1 MGRLGN
7 KISNNK
13 YGGNVMP
20 ELEKSIEKEVALTSI
35 KAIMESNNIDITD
48 IPGSERI
55 SQLQNSL
62 STAIFHARNIYE
74 KLIDE
79 IGEDKAYEWAED
91 NISSDW
97 REEIG
102 ILKPRRYKSA
112 VVTIEVNVIAPD
124 TFETQELEELA
135 LNCDLANYA
144 NVSVYVEDENICRN
158 DIICSDFANDP
169 DDFSAY
175 DWE

>member
-1 MGRLGN
+1 
-7 KISNNK
+7 
-13 YGGNVMP
+13 MP

-55 SQLQNSL
+55 PQLQNSL
-62 STAIFHARNIYE
+62 STAIYQARNIYE

-79 IGEDKAYEWAED
+79 MGEDKAYEWAVD

-102 ILKPRRYKSA
+102 IFKPRKYKSA

-124 TFETQELEELA
+124 TFGNAELEELA
-135 LNCDLANYA
+135 LNCDLANCA
-144 NVSVYVEDENICRN
+144 NFSVDVEEENICRN

>member
-1 MGRLGN
+1 
-7 KISNNK
+7 
-13 YGGNVMP
+13 MP

-55 SQLQNSL
+55 PQLQHSL
-62 STAIFHARNIYE
+62 STAIYQARNIYE

-79 IGEDKAYEWAED
+79 MGEAEAYKWAED

-124 TFETQELEELA
+124 TFCTQELEELA
-135 LNCDLANYA
+135 LNCDLANCA
-144 NVSVYVEDENICRN
+144 NFSVDVEEEDICRN

>member
-1 MGRLGN
+1 
-7 KISNNK
+7 
-13 YGGNVMP
+13 MP

-55 SQLQNSL
+55 PQLQHSL

-91 NISSDW
+91 TISSDW
-97 REEIG
+97 LEEIG
-102 ILKPRRYKSA
+102 IFKPRRYKSA

-124 TFETQELEELA
+124 IFETEQLEELA
-135 LNCDLANYA
+135 LNCDLANDA
-144 NVSVYVEDENICRN
+144 NFSVHVEEEDICRD
-158 DIICSDFANDP
+158 DINCSDFANDP
-169 DDFSAY
+169 DDFNSY

>member
-1 MGRLGN
+1 
-7 KISNNK
+7 
-13 YGGNVMP
+13 MP

-55 SQLQNSL
+55 PQLQNSL
-62 STAIFHARNIYE
+62 TTAIYHARCMYE

-79 IGEDKAYEWAED
+79 MGEDKAYEWAEHT
-91 NISSDW
+91 IPSDW

-102 ILKPRRYKSA
+102 IFKPRRYKSA
-112 VVTIEVNVIAPD
+112 TVTIEVSVIAPN
-124 TFETQELEELA
+124 TFVTQELEELA

-144 NVSVYVEDENICRN
+144 NVSVYVEEDDIKRS
-158 DIICSDFANDP
+158 DIICDAFANDP
-169 DDFSAY
+169 DDFNAY

>member
-1 MGRLGN
+1 
-7 KISNNK
+7 
-13 YGGNVMP
+13 MP

-55 SQLQNSL
+55 PQLQNSL
-62 STAIFHARNIYE
+62 TTAIFHARCMYE

-79 IGEDKAYEWAED
+79 MGEDKAYEWAED
-91 NISSDW
+91 TIPSDW

-102 ILKPRRYKSA
+102 IFKPRKYKSA

-124 TFETQELEELA
+124 IFGNAELEELA
-135 LNCDLANYA
+135 LNCDLANCA
-144 NVSVYVEDENICRN
+144 NFSVHVEEEDICRG
-158 DIICSDFANDP
+158 DINCSDFANDP

>member
-1 MGRLGN
+1 
-7 KISNNK
+7 
-13 YGGNVMP
+13 MP

-55 SQLQNSL
+55 PQLQNSL
-62 STAIFHARNIYE
+62 STAIYQARNIYE

-79 IGEDKAYEWAED
+79 MGEDKAYEWAED

-102 ILKPRRYKSA
+102 IFKPRRYKSA
-112 VVTIEVNVIAPD
+112 FVTIEVSVIAPD
-124 TFETQELEELA
+124 TFGTAELKDLA
-135 LNCDLANYA
+135 LQFIEDANF
-144 NVSVYVEDENICRN
+144 SVAVEEESICRN

>member
-1 MGRLGN
+1 
-7 KISNNK
+7 
-13 YGGNVMP
+13 MP

-55 SQLQNSL
+55 PQLQNSL

-91 NISSDW
+91 TIPSDW

-102 ILKPRRYKSA
+102 IFKPRKYKSA

-124 TFETQELEELA
+124 IFGNSELEELA
-135 LNCDLANYA
+135 LNCDLANCA
-144 NVSVYVEDENICRN
+144 NFSVDVEEENICRN

-169 DDFSAY
+169 DDFNAY

>member
-1 MGRLGN
+1 
-7 KISNNK
+7 
-13 YGGNVMP
+13 MP

-55 SQLQNSL
+55 PQLQNSL
-62 STAIFHARNIYE
+62 TTAIFHARCMYE

-79 IGEDKAYEWAED
+79 MGEDKAYEWAED
-91 NISSDW
+91 TIPSDW

-102 ILKPRRYKSA
+102 IFKPRRYKSA

-124 TFETQELEELA
+124 TFSETELEELA
-135 LNCDLANYA
+135 LNCDLSHYA
-144 NVSVYVEDENICRN
+144 NSSVYVEEDNICRN
-158 DIICSDFANDP
+158 DIICDNFANDP
-169 DDFSAY
+169 DDFNAY

>member
-1 MGRLGN
+1 
-7 KISNNK
+7 
-13 YGGNVMP
+13 MP

-55 SQLQNSL
+55 PQLQKSL
-62 STAIFHARNIYE
+62 TTAIFHARGMYE

-79 IGEDKAYEWAED
+79 MGEDKAYEWVCD
-91 NISSDW
+91 NIPSDW

-102 ILKPRRYKSA
+102 IFKPRKYKSA

-124 TFETQELEELA
+124 IFGNAELEELA
-135 LNCDLANYA
+135 LNCDLANCA
-144 NVSVYVEDENICRN
+144 NFSVHVEEEDICRG
-158 DIICSDFANDP
+158 DINCSDFANDP

>member
-1 MGRLGN
+1 
-7 KISNNK
+7 
-13 YGGNVMP
+13 MP

-55 SQLQNSL
+55 PQLQHSL

-91 NISSDW
+91 TISSDW

-102 ILKPRRYKSA
+102 IFKPRRYKSA

-124 TFETQELEELA
+124 IFETEQLEELA
-135 LNCDLANYA
+135 LNCDLANDA
-144 NVSVYVEDENICRN
+144 NFSVHVEEEDICRD
-158 DIICSDFANDP
+158 DINCSDFANDP
-169 DDFSAY
+169 DDFSPY

>member
-1 MGRLGN
+1 
-7 KISNNK
+7 
-13 YGGNVMP
+13 MP

-55 SQLQNSL
+55 PQLQNSL

-79 IGEDKAYEWAED
+79 MGEDNAYEWAEHT
-91 NISSDW
+91 IPSDW

-102 ILKPRRYKSA
+102 ILKPRKYKSA
-112 VVTIEVNVIAPD
+112 VVTIEVSVIAPD
-124 TFETQELEELA
+124 TFETEQLEELA
-135 LNCDLANYA
+135 LQCDLANDA
-144 NVSVYVEDENICRN
+144 NFSVHEEEEGICRD
-158 DIICSDFANDP
+158 DINCSDFANDP
-169 DDFSAY
+169 DDFSPC

>member
-1 MGRLGN
+1 
-7 KISNNK
+7 
-13 YGGNVMP
+13 MP

-55 SQLQNSL
+55 PQLQQSL
-62 STAIFHARNIYE
+62 STAISHARGMYE

-79 IGEDKAYEWAED
+79 IGEDEAYKWAED

-102 ILKPRRYKSA
+102 IFKPRRYKSA

-124 TFETQELEELA
+124 TFCTQELEELA
-135 LNCDLANYA
+135 LNCDLANCA
-144 NVSVYVEDENICRN
+144 NFSVDVEDEDICRN
-158 DIICSDFANDP
+158 DIICDAFANDP
-169 DDFSAY
+169 DDFNSY

>member
-1 MGRLGN
+1 
-7 KISNNK
+7 
-13 YGGNVMP
+13 MP

-55 SQLQNSL
+55 PQLQNSL
-62 STAIFHARNIYE
+62 STAIYQARNIYE

-79 IGEDKAYEWAED
+79 MGEDEAYKWAED

-102 ILKPRRYKSA
+102 IFKPRRYKSA
-112 VVTIEVNVIAPD
+112 VVTIEVSVIAPD

-135 LNCDLANYA
+135 LQCDLANDA
-144 NVSVYVEDENICRN
+144 NFSVHVEEEDICRD
-158 DIICSDFANDP
+158 DINCSDFANDP
-169 DDFSAY
+169 DDFNAY

>member
-1 MGRLGN
+1 
-7 KISNNK
+7 
-13 YGGNVMP
+13 MP

-48 IPGSERI
+48 IPGGERI
-55 SQLQNSL
+55 PQLQNSL
-62 STAIFHARNIYE
+62 TTAIFHARGMYE

-79 IGEDKAYEWAED
+79 MGEDKAYEWVCD
-91 NISSDW
+91 NIPSDW

-102 ILKPRRYKSA
+102 IFKPRRYKSA

-124 TFETQELEELA
+124 TFSEAELEELA
-135 LNCDLANYA
+135 LNCDLSHYA
-144 NVSVYVEDENICRN
+144 NSSVYVEEDNICRD
-158 DIICSDFANDP
+158 DINCSDFANDP
-169 DDFSAY
+169 DDFNAY

>member
-1 MGRLGN
+1 
-7 KISNNK
+7 
-13 YGGNVMP
+13 MP

-55 SQLQNSL
+55 PKLQNNL

-91 NISSDW
+91 TIPSDW
-97 REEIG
+97 RKEIG
-102 ILKPRRYKSA
+102 IFKPRRYKSA

-124 TFETQELEELA
+124 TFETSELEELA
-135 LNCDLANYA
+135 LNCNLTNCANF
-144 NVSVYVEDENICRN
+144 SVDVEEENICRN

-169 DDFSAY
+169 DDFSQY

>member
-1 MGRLGN
+1 
-7 KISNNK
+7 
-13 YGGNVMP
+13 MP

-55 SQLQNSL
+55 PQLQNSL
-62 STAIFHARNIYE
+62 STAIYQARNIYE

-79 IGEDKAYEWAED
+79 MGEDEAYKWAED

-102 ILKPRRYKSA
+102 IFKPRRYKSA
-112 VVTIEVNVIAPD
+112 VVTIEVSVIAPD

-135 LNCDLANYA
+135 LNCDLANCA
-144 NVSVYVEDENICRN
+144 NFSVDLEEENICRN

-169 DDFSAY
+169 DDFNAY

>member
-1 MGRLGN
+1 
-7 KISNNK
+7 
-13 YGGNVMP
+13 MP
-20 ELEKSIEKEVALTSI
+20 ELEKPIEKEVALTSI

-55 SQLQNSL
+55 PQLQQSL
-62 STAIFHARNIYE
+62 STAIYQARNIYE

-91 NISSDW
+91 TIPSDW

-102 ILKPRRYKSA
+102 IFKPRRYKSA

-124 TFETQELEELA
+124 IFGNSELEELA
-135 LNCDLANYA
+135 LNCDLANCA
-144 NVSVYVEDENICRN
+144 NFSVDVEEENICRN

>member
-1 MGRLGN
+1 
-7 KISNNK
+7 
-13 YGGNVMP
+13 MP

-55 SQLQNSL
+55 PQLQKSL
-62 STAIFHARNIYE
+62 TTAIFQARNIYE

-91 NISSDW
+91 TISSDW

-102 ILKPRRYKSA
+102 IFKPRRYKSA
-112 VVTIEVNVIAPD
+112 VVTIEVSVVAPD
-124 TFETQELEELA
+124 TFETPELEDLA

-144 NVSVYVEDENICRN
+144 DFSVDVIEEDICRN
-158 DIICSDFANDP
+158 DIISSNFANDP

>member
-1 MGRLGN
+1 
-7 KISNNK
+7 
-13 YGGNVMP
+13 MP

-55 SQLQNSL
+55 PQLQNSL
-62 STAIFHARNIYE
+62 TTAIFHARCMYE

-79 IGEDKAYEWAED
+79 MGEDEAYKWAED

-102 ILKPRRYKSA
+102 IFKPRKYKSA

-124 TFETQELEELA
+124 IFSEEELEELA
-135 LNCDLANYA
+135 LNCDLANDA
-144 NVSVYVEDENICRN
+144 NFSVHVEEEDICRD
-158 DIICSDFANDP
+158 DINCSDFANDP
-169 DDFSAY
+169 DDFNAY

>member
-1 MGRLGN
+1 
-7 KISNNK
+7 
-13 YGGNVMP
+13 MP

-55 SQLQNSL
+55 PQLQQSL
-62 STAIFHARNIYE
+62 TTTIFQARTIYE

-91 NISSDW
+91 TISSDW

-102 ILKPRRYKSA
+102 IFKPRKYKSA

-124 TFETQELEELA
+124 IFGNAELEELA
-135 LNCDLANYA
+135 LNCDLANCA
-144 NVSVYVEDENICRN
+144 NFSVHVEEEDICRG
-158 DIICSDFANDP
+158 DINCSDFANDP

>member
-1 MGRLGN
+1 
-7 KISNNK
+7 
-13 YGGNVMP
+13 MP

-55 SQLQNSL
+55 PQLQNSL

-79 IGEDKAYEWAED
+79 MGEDEAYKWAED
-91 NISSDW
+91 TISSDW

-102 ILKPRRYKSA
+102 IFKPRRYKSA
-112 VVTIEVNVIAPD
+112 VVTIELNVIAPNIFG
-124 TFETQELEELA
+124 TAELEELA
-135 LNCDLANYA
+135 LNCDLASCA
-144 NVSVYVEDENICRN
+144 NFSVDVEEENICRN

>member
-1 MGRLGN
+1 
-7 KISNNK
+7 
-13 YGGNVMP
+13 MP

-55 SQLQNSL
+55 PQLQNSL

-91 NISSDW
+91 TIPSDW

-102 ILKPRRYKSA
+102 IFKPRRYKSA
-112 VVTIEVNVIAPD
+112 TVTIEVNVIAPD
-124 TFETQELEELA
+124 TFETADLEELA
-135 LNCDLANYA
+135 LNCDLANCA
-144 NVSVYVEDENICRN
+144 NFSVDVEEEDICRD
-158 DIICSDFANDP
+158 DINCSDFANDP
-169 DDFSAY
+169 DDFNAY

>member
-1 MGRLGN
+1 
-7 KISNNK
+7 
-13 YGGNVMP
+13 MP

-55 SQLQNSL
+55 PQLQNSL
-62 STAIFHARNIYE
+62 TTAIFQARNIYE

-79 IGEDKAYEWAED
+79 MGEDKAYEWAED

-102 ILKPRRYKSA
+102 IFKPRRYKSA
-112 VVTIEVNVIAPD
+112 VVTIEVSVIAPD

-135 LNCDLANYA
+135 LNCDLANCA
-144 NVSVYVEDENICRN
+144 NFSVDVEEEDICRN

-169 DDFSAY
+169 DDFNPY

>member
-1 MGRLGN
+1 
-7 KISNNK
+7 
-13 YGGNVMP
+13 MP

-48 IPGSERI
+48 IPGGERI
-55 SQLQNSL
+55 SQLQHSL
-62 STAIFHARNIYE
+62 STSNFHARGMYE

-79 IGEDKAYEWAED
+79 MGEDKAYEWVCD
-91 NISSDW
+91 NIPSDW
-97 REEIG
+97 REETG
-102 ILKPRRYKSA
+102 IFKPRRYKSA

-144 NVSVYVEDENICRN
+144 NFSVDVEEEDICRN
-158 DIICSDFANDP
+158 DIICDDFANDP
-169 DDFSAY
+169 DEFSPY

>member
-1 MGRLGN
+1 
-7 KISNNK
+7 
-13 YGGNVMP
+13 MP

-55 SQLQNSL
+55 PQLQNSL
-62 STAIFHARNIYE
+62 STATFYARNIYE

-79 IGEDKAYEWAED
+79 MGEDKAYEWAED
-91 NISSDW
+91 TIPSDW
-97 REEIG
+97 LEEIG
-102 ILKPRRYKSA
+102 IFKPRRYKSA

-124 TFETQELEELA
+124 TFETPELEDLA

-144 NVSVYVEDENICRN
+144 NFSVDVKEEDICRN
-158 DIICSDFANDP
+158 DMICDTFANDP
-169 DDFSAY
+169 DDFSPY

>member
-1 MGRLGN
+1 
-7 KISNNK
+7 
-13 YGGNVMP
+13 MP

-55 SQLQNSL
+55 PQLQNSL
-62 STAIFHARNIYE
+62 TTAIFQARTIYE

-91 NISSDW
+91 TIPSDW

-102 ILKPRRYKSA
+102 IFKPRKYKSA

-124 TFETQELEELA
+124 IFGNSELEELA
-135 LNCDLANYA
+135 LNCDLANCA
-144 NVSVYVEDENICRN
+144 NFSVDVEEEDICRG
-158 DIICSDFANDP
+158 DINCSDFANDP

>member
-1 MGRLGN
+1 
-7 KISNNK
+7 
-13 YGGNVMP
+13 MP

-55 SQLQNSL
+55 PQLQNSL
-62 STAIFHARNIYE
+62 TTAIYHARCMYE

-79 IGEDKAYEWAED
+79 MGEDKAYEWAEHT
-91 NISSDW
+91 IPSDW

-102 ILKPRRYKSA
+102 IFKPRKYKSA
-112 VVTIEVNVIAPD
+112 TVTIEVNVIAPD
-124 TFETQELEELA
+124 IFGNAELEDLA
-135 LNCDLANYA
+135 LNCDLANDA
-144 NVSVYVEDENICRN
+144 NFSVHVEEEDICRG
-158 DIICSDFANDP
+158 DINCSDFANDP

>member
-1 MGRLGN
+1 
-7 KISNNK
+7 
-13 YGGNVMP
+13 MP

-55 SQLQNSL
+55 PQLQNSL
-62 STAIFHARNIYE
+62 TTAIFQARNIYE

-79 IGEDKAYEWAED
+79 IGEDEAYKWAED
-91 NISSDW
+91 NIPSDW

-102 ILKPRRYKSA
+102 IFKPRRYKSA
-112 VVTIEVNVIAPD
+112 VVTIEVSVIAPD

-144 NVSVYVEDENICRN
+144 NFSVDVEEENICRD
-158 DIICSDFANDP
+158 DINCSDFANDP
-169 DDFSAY
+169 DDFNPY

>member
-1 MGRLGN
+1 
-7 KISNNK
+7 
-13 YGGNVMP
+13 MP
-20 ELEKSIEKEVALTSI
+20 ELEKSIGKEVALTSI

-55 SQLQNSL
+55 PQLQNSL
-62 STAIFHARNIYE
+62 TTAIFQARTIYE

-79 IGEDKAYEWAED
+79 MGEDKAYEWAED
-91 NISSDW
+91 TIPSDW

-102 ILKPRRYKSA
+102 IFKPRRYKSA

-124 TFETQELEELA
+124 IFGNAELEELA
-135 LNCDLANYA
+135 LNCDLANCA
-144 NVSVYVEDENICRN
+144 NFSVHVEEEDICRG
-158 DIICSDFANDP
+158 DINCSDFANDP

>member
-35 KAIMESNNIDITD
+35 KAIMENNNIDITD
-48 IPGSERI
+48 IPGGERI
-55 SQLQNSL
+55 SQLQLSL
-62 STAIFHARNIYE
+62 SRLNFHARVMYE

-79 IGEDKAYEWAED
+79 MGEDKAYEWVCD
-91 NISSDW
+91 NIPSDW

-102 ILKPRRYKSA
+102 IFKPRKYKSA
-112 VVTIEVNVIAPD
+112 TVTIEVSVIAPD

-135 LNCDLANYA
+135 LNSDLANYA
-144 NVSVYVEDENICRN
+144 NVSVYVEDEDICRD
-158 DIICSDFANDP
+158 DINCSDFANDP
-169 DDFSAY
+169 DDFNPY

>member
-1 MGRLGN
+1 
-7 KISNNK
+7 
-13 YGGNVMP
+13 MP

-55 SQLQNSL
+55 PQLQSSL
-62 STAIFHARNIYE
+62 TTAIYHARCMYE

-79 IGEDKAYEWAED
+79 MGEDKAYDWVCD
-91 NISSDW
+91 NIPSDW

-102 ILKPRRYKSA
+102 IFKPRRYKSA
-112 VVTIEVNVIAPD
+112 TVTIEVSVIAPD
-124 TFETQELEELA
+124 TFETQDLEELA

-144 NVSVYVEDENICRN
+144 NVSVYVEDEDICRD
-158 DIICSDFANDP
+158 DINCSDFANDP
-169 DDFSAY
+169 DDFNAY

>member
-1 MGRLGN
+1 
-7 KISNNK
+7 
-13 YGGNVMP
+13 MP

-55 SQLQNSL
+55 PQLQQSL
-62 STAIFHARNIYE
+62 TTAIFHARNIYE

-91 NISSDW
+91 TIPSDW

-102 ILKPRRYKSA
+102 IFKPRKYKSA

-124 TFETQELEELA
+124 IFGNAELEELA
-135 LNCDLANYA
+135 LNCDLANCA
-144 NVSVYVEDENICRN
+144 NFSVDVEEEDICRN

>member
-1 MGRLGN
+1 
-7 KISNNK
+7 
-13 YGGNVMP
+13 MP

-55 SQLQNSL
+55 PQLQQSL
-62 STAIFHARNIYE
+62 TTAIFHARNIYE

-91 NISSDW
+91 TIPSDW
-97 REEIG
+97 RQEIG
-102 ILKPRRYKSA
+102 IFKPRRYKSA

-124 TFETQELEELA
+124 IFETSELEELA
-135 LNCDLANYA
+135 LNCDLANCA
-144 NVSVYVEDENICRN
+144 NFSVHVEEEDICRD
-158 DIICSDFANDP
+158 DINCTDFANDP

>member
-1 MGRLGN
+1 
-7 KISNNK
+7 
-13 YGGNVMP
+13 MP

-55 SQLQNSL
+55 PQLQQSL
-62 STAIFHARNIYE
+62 TTAIFHARNIYE

-91 NISSDW
+91 TISSDW

-102 ILKPRRYKSA
+102 IFKPRKYKSA

-124 TFETQELEELA
+124 IFGNAELEELA
-135 LNCDLANYA
+135 LNCDLANCA
-144 NVSVYVEDENICRN
+144 NFSVHVEEEDICRG
-158 DIICSDFANDP
+158 DINCSDFANDP

>member
-1 MGRLGN
+1 
-7 KISNNK
+7 
-13 YGGNVMP
+13 MP

-55 SQLQNSL
+55 PQLQNSL

-91 NISSDW
+91 TIPSDW

-102 ILKPRRYKSA
+102 IFKPRRYKSA

-124 TFETQELEELA
+124 IFGNAELEELA
-135 LNCDLANYA
+135 LNCDLANCA
-144 NVSVYVEDENICRN
+144 NFSVHVEEEDICRG
-158 DIICSDFANDP
+158 DINCSDFANDP

>member
-1 MGRLGN
+1 
-7 KISNNK
+7 
-13 YGGNVMP
+13 MP

-55 SQLQNSL
+55 PQLQQSL
-62 STAIFHARNIYE
+62 TTAIFHARNIYE

-91 NISSDW
+91 TIPSDW

-102 ILKPRRYKSA
+102 IFKPRKYKSA

-124 TFETQELEELA
+124 IFGNAELEELA
-135 LNCDLANYA
+135 LNCDLANCA
-144 NVSVYVEDENICRN
+144 NFSVDVEEEDICRN
-158 DIICSDFANDP
+158 DINCSDFANDP

>member
-1 MGRLGN
+1 
-7 KISNNK
+7 
-13 YGGNVMP
+13 MP

-55 SQLQNSL
+55 PQLQNSL
-62 STAIFHARNIYE
+62 STAIYQARNIYE

-79 IGEDKAYEWAED
+79 MGEDEAYKWAED

-97 REEIG
+97 RKEIG
-102 ILKPRRYKSA
+102 IFKPRRYKSA
-112 VVTIEVNVIAPD
+112 TVTIEVSVIAPD
-124 TFETQELEELA
+124 TFSAEELEELA

-144 NVSVYVEDENICRN
+144 NVSVYVGEDNICRN
-158 DIICSDFANDP
+158 DIICDDFANDP

>member
-1 MGRLGN
+1 
-7 KISNNK
+7 
-13 YGGNVMP
+13 MP

-55 SQLQNSL
+55 PQLQNSL
-62 STAIFHARNIYE
+62 TTAIYHARCMYE

-79 IGEDKAYEWAED
+79 MGEDKAYDWVCD
-91 NISSDW
+91 NIPSDW

-102 ILKPRRYKSA
+102 IFKPRRYKSA
-112 VVTIEVNVIAPD
+112 TVTIEVSVIAPN

-135 LNCDLANYA
+135 LNSDLANYA
-144 NVSVYVEDENICRN
+144 NVSVYVEDEDICRN
-158 DIICSDFANDP
+158 DIICDAFANDP
-169 DDFSAY
+169 DDFSPC